1 MGTGKYLEA
10 STNRTLVQNDLNE
23 STSNM
28 WLAAELAQQLR
39 AAGAKVYLTR
49 EYEYSPAN
57 APSISLMDRAR
68 IGK

>member
-39 AAGAKVYLTR
+39 AAGAKVYLL
-49 EYEYSPAN
+49 EN
-57 APSISLMDRAR
+57 MNILLLMHQVLALW
-68 IGK
+68 IGLE